1 MSKFMDT
8 LMGIMGLDDLETPIE
23 EGQLDRE
30 DTTEEAEVKKK
41 IRLPKLSK
49 TEKEEET
56 LPKMQSS
63 RPQYSGY
70 TKNYQS
76 ENASQRSRVVNM
88 GGVSHLNMVI
98 VQPTEYSDGR
108 DIVNHLKAR
117 KPVIVNLE
125 LLDKVMAKKVVD
137 FLSGAVFA
145 LDGSMQKVAN
155 GIIVAVPN
163 NMNITG
169 NIGEEL
175 RANLFEEFKL

>member
-8 LMGIMGLDDLETPIE
+8 LMGIMGLDDLEAPVE
-23 EGQLDRE
+23 EGQLDRDE
-30 DTTEEAEVKKK
+30 ITEENEGKKR

-49 TEKEEET
+49 AEKEEET
-56 LPKMQSS
+56 LPKMQTS

-76 ENASQRSRVVNM
+76 ESSSPRSRVVNM

-137 FLSGAVFA
+137 FLSGATYA
-145 LDGSMQKVAN
+145 NHGNMRKVSK
-155 GIIVAVPN
+155 GTFLIVPN
-163 NMNITG
+163 GVDMM
-169 NIGEEL
+169 GEL
-175 RANLFEEFKL
+175 MLEEFEDGRMYF